1 MDTASPI
8 GRPLPRVDGPLKV
21 SGTAAYTA
29 DHHFPRLLFAVP
41 VPATITSGAVERI
54 DTSVA
59 RAMPGVCAIYTRA
72 TLGQYFRATPVPD
85 FSVQIDEQRL
95 PFEDD
100 VIRYYGQYVAVAVAQ
115 TLEEAE
121 AGARAVRVTYRRQP
135 FDVSHELP
143 LDGPLAG
150 NLGTGDRAAQAKS
163 NRDDR

>member
-8 GRPLPRVDGPLKV
+8 GRAPPRVDGPLKV

-29 DHHFPRLLFAVP
+29 DHHFPGLLFAVP
-41 VPATITSGAVERI
+41 VPATITSGAVDRI

-59 RAMPGVCAIYTRA
+59 RAMPGVRAVYTRENP
-72 TLGQYFRATPVPD
+72 GPD

-100 VIRYYGQYVAVAVAQ
+100 VIRYYGQYVAVAVAE

-121 AGARAVRVTYRRQP
+121 AGARAVRVTYKQ
-135 FDVSHELP
+135 
-143 LDGPLAG
+143 
-150 NLGTGDRAAQAKS
+150 
-163 NRDDR
+163 

>member
-100 VIRYYGQYVAVAVAQ
+100 VYSGRGHECLLYGVSAPPPHICSVF
-115 TLEEAE
+115 
-121 AGARAVRVTYRRQP
+121 ARSRG
-135 FDVSHELP
+135 HHK
-143 LDGPLAG
+143 DGS
-150 NLGTGDRAAQAKS
+150 QC
-163 NRDDR
+163 

>member
-1 MDTASPI
+1 MEPVSPI

-29 DHHFPRLLFAVP
+29 DHHFPGLLFAVP
-41 VPATITSGAVERI
+41 VPATITSGVVDRI

-59 RAMPGVCAIYTRA
+59 RAMPGVPAIYTRE
-72 TLGQYFRATPVPD
+72 TLGQYFRVTSVPD

-100 VIRYYGQYVAVAVAQ
+100 VIRYYGQYVAVAVAE

-121 AGARAVRVTYRRQP
+121 AGGGARGGTPRRP
-135 FDVSHELP
+135 PVE
-143 LDGPLAG
+143 
-150 NLGTGDRAAQAKS
+150 
-163 NRDDR
+163 